1 MNQLTKFTELETYT
15 KELFERI
22 YKSRFTND
30 SEELYTEFEQLI
42 EDKAKNLGMDVEL
55 LSVTGEMIFNT
66 QKEFESEEKYYFI
79 QYINDGY
86 SFIINWV

>member
-79 QYINDGY
+79 QYINDDY
-86 SFIINWV
+86 SFIINWA